1 MKQEMIL
8 KISGGTS
15 HLELYSDY
23 LVIKPSNIQRLS
35 GSAKTIPLDS
45 VVTVSIEKP
54 FLKTPYL
61 QVITAGMVPQKG
73 DNLKGASA
81 NVVLIQPGSM
91 SKAKTLQEYVA
102 TYKSKSKVTVSQ
114 QNSSNIEDLEK
125 LAELKEKGIITQ
137 EEFDAKKKQ
146 ILGI

>member
-1 MKQEMIL
+1 MKKEMIL

-15 HLELYSDY
+15 HLELYNDY
-23 LVIKPSNIQRLS
+23 LVIKPSNIQKLS

-91 SKAKTLQEYVA
+91 SKAKKLQEYVA
-102 TYKSKSKVTVSQ
+102 SYKSKATVPQ
-114 QNSSNIEDLEK
+114 QRSSSIEELEK